1 MKRSIGHDCFDIKL
15 GQEEQDILND
25 IVIPAY
31 EKHQKGSL
39 KKPIR
44 QEYGADPLVIT
55 YAFSLKED
63 RRLLKLLPVV
73 VTNDKTM
80 RKICTHLGLD
90 YIGWKEFFDE
100 VIYSRLKNMCP
111 DCF

>member
-1 MKRSIGHDCFDIKL
+1 M
-15 GQEEQDILND
+15 
-25 IVIPAY
+25 VPAY

-44 QEYGADPLVIT
+44 QEYGADPLVIA

-63 RRLLKLLPVV
+63 KRLLKLLPMV

-80 RKICTHLGLD
+80 MKVCTHLGLD
-90 YIGWKEFFDE
+90 YIGGKEFFDE
-100 VIYSRLKNMCP
+100 VIYPELFNMCP